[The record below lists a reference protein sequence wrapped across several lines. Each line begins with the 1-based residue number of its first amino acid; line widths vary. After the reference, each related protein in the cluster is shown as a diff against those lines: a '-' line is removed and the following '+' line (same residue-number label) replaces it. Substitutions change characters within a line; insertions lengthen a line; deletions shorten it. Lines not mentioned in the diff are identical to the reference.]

1 MNIFSIYFKPSKQHP
16 FLNNPPTSQPAF
28 PIRLRAESGQE
39 KVIEPLGKSN
49 KWLPASSDRPKTAN
63 AVHPG
68 GASASG
74 NRRQPDVSLLIGA
87 YLRYRGDNLRTSP
100 KRQSDFKPASA
111 GKRGN
116 PSIYRPPFQTA

>member
-1 MNIFSIYFKPSKQHP
+1 MKFSL
-16 FLNNPPTSQPAF
+16 LNNPSTSQPAF

-74 NRRQPDVSLLIGA
+74 NRRQPDVSLIN
-87 YLRYRGDNLRTSP
+87 RSVSP
-100 KRQSDFKPASA
+100 IPGRQSTDKP
-111 GKRGN
+111 
-116 PSIYRPPFQTA
+116 QTTI